1 MKGVMGAFKLAT
13 PAIAYVASGF
23 PSAVLV
29 YWVTHN
35 SFSVLQA
42 FLLKIPAFKRWADI
56 PDPPIQDKKTA
67 GVGFMQAFRDTKEAF
82 GDLKEGAVER
92 TDRKFAEG
100 QQEKALDKQV
110 EERAARKKATLEKL
124 KASGSAVDDAE
135 MSAADE
141 KQARIAAARKRRE
154 SHRNRRTRI

>member
-1 MKGVMGAFKLAT
+1 MKGVMSAFKLAT
-13 PAIAYVASGF
+13 PIIAYVASGF

-42 FLLKIPAFKRWADI
+42 LMLKIPAFKRWADI
-56 PDPPIQDKKTA
+56 PDPPKTDAKTA

-82 GDLKEGAVER
+82 SDLKEGAVER

-100 QQEKALDKQV
+100 QQEKAVDKAA
-110 EERAARKKATLEKL
+110 EDRAARKKATLEAL
-124 KASGSAVDDAE
+124 KASAVEDGE
-135 MSAADE
+135 MSPADE
-141 KQARIAAARKRRE
+141 KAARVAAARKRRE
-154 SHRNRRTRI
+154 SQRNRRSRI